1 MLMLFK
7 SSNILL
13 ALSLFAVPAMAE
25 ADISQISGS
34 PVGCKT
40 GTGSYQRIEL
50 QGKVLLNKTFLPA
63 DPQEQSGLVRDAI
76 ELQLKHLVGYFRT
89 TSTGGMNA
97 AVSSYRGS
105 LKISQPQT
113 VTYGSSFPIDNFLA
127 ARGGSGSAYTQKAL
141 QRGEVKADDSALLI
155 PYQSELLIA
164 DCTPNGFQK
173 AAPVELPLDP
183 FLSFW
188 LEKKENRKSRAFN
201 RGKLDAMSNCLSS
214 ELVEFGTPEIDWFF
228 WSPVMPKTDAA
239 GKTVKCQIDGPMKIY
254 QPEILTAK
262 AVEPTPALTPE
273 FFGSLKEF
281 KSTAI
286 FGVISRSE
294 YFVKVDA
301 LKLKDLIEST
311 ESACKKAKN
320 VPTCMTAWEKALT
333 PVEGKP
339 FYEPGTYHFL
349 TFLKYL
355 HTLVSV
361 DQLSLEKTGAP
372 DQEILLK
379 YRGHFIDSTMPVAG
393 TIYFGT
399 TNLDYGPRA
408 SKAYVSTLHA
418 ALKDSNAVFYVGHA
432 GLGHNFRIEEFT
444 KLWKQDHLPA
454 FKREHPLWVGI
465 YNCEGFSYFGFD
477 QESLFK
483 PGKFDLYMTASSGTE
498 AGAKYPL
505 AQLSVLN
512 DLYAGKKVDVAKT
525 MTLYVQSREFSTIT
539 RLTSSS
545 TSAGAK

>member
-1 MLMLFK
+1 M
-7 SSNILL
+7 LL
-13 ALSLFAVPAMAE
+13 ALSVLAIPAMAE
-25 ADISQISGS
+25 SQVSQISQISGS

-50 QGKVLLNKTFLPA
+50 QGKVLLNTAFLPT
-63 DPQEQSGLVRDAI
+63 DPKERSELVRNAI

-89 TSTGGMNA
+89 TSSGGMNA
-97 AVSSYRGS
+97 AIASYRGAPR
-105 LKISQPQT
+105 ISEPQT
-113 VTYGSSFPIDNFLA
+113 VTYGSSFPVDNFLA
-127 ARGGSGSAYTQKAL
+127 ARGGANSAYTQKAL

-173 AAPVELPLDP
+173 AAPVKLPLDP

-188 LEKKENRKSRAFN
+188 LEKKEARKSRTFN
-201 RGKLDAMSNCLSS
+201 RGKLDAMPNCLSS
-214 ELVEFGTPEIDWFF
+214 ELVEFGTSDINWFF
-228 WSPVMPKTDAA
+228 WSPVMPKTDSA

-254 QPEILTAK
+254 QPEILASK
-262 AVEPTPALTPE
+262 AVEPAPALAPE
-273 FFGSLKEF
+273 FFGKLKEF

-286 FGVISRSE
+286 FGIISRNE
-294 YFVKVDA
+294 YFAKLDT
-301 LKLKDLIEST
+301 LKLKDLIQST
-311 ESACKKAKN
+311 ESVCKKAQN
-320 VPTCMTAWEKALT
+320 VPSCLTAWEKALT

-355 HTLVSV
+355 HTLVSL
-361 DQLSLEKTGAP
+361 DQLSLEKTSTP
-372 DQEILLK
+372 DQEIVLK
-379 YRGHFIDSTMPVAG
+379 YRGHFIDSTMPASG
-393 TIYFGT
+393 TVYFGT
-399 TNLDYGPRA
+399 TTLDYGPRA
-408 SKAYVSTLHA
+408 SKAYVSTLHT
-418 ALKDSNAVFYVGHA
+418 ALKDSNAIFYVGHA
-432 GLGHNFRIEEFT
+432 GLGHNFLIEEFT

-505 AQLSVLN
+505 AQLSILN
-512 DLYAGKKVDVAKT
+512 DLYAGRKVDVAKT
-525 MTLYVQSREFSTIT
+525 MALYVQSREFSTIT
-539 RLTSSS
+539 RLTSAS